1 MEGNDTD
8 QLEYYLSSL
17 NELGEVLIDA
27 DRVESVGTG
36 ILRLTLGTVMAS
48 KGAIFLYNKN
58 KDIVLLSGHGFDL
71 KDTLTPTLDEI
82 TQLKEYSHSYIAF
95 SKRTKGIS
103 GQIKEYLDKN
113 KAKILLPLFHK
124 ETFLGI
130 LCVGQKFMDQKYTSV
145 DIKVLEIVASHLT
158 KALFNY
164 QLIEEVEAKKTEINL
179 KLLELETLFD
189 ISIAISSVLDIDEL
203 CDDVLWRS
211 VGILNASKG
220 VVLLLSGES
229 PILNPTANF
238 NWEEDLP
245 LLSKKLKVFKNIEEN
260 KRGCVFSEN
269 EKNPIQKKLNENNLI
284 ISPISAKDKT
294 LGYMLLCNKETR
306 KGIEPF
312 NPLDLDLLTALS
324 NQAAVAMENATLFKD
339 ISKEKQFNESI
350 LGSIAT
356 GVITLDPLGEVDSVN
371 SAGLKILKTKREEVL
386 GNHYMYLFEKDI
398 DLIEMIATLEI
409 DNETKSELSIPLN
422 TVSEETIV
430 NVSISPRLDPE
441 GNKQGSV
448 VAIEDISDVSKVK
461 NTFKRYV
468 SKQVV
473 DELLGD
479 DGKLNLGGEQREVT
493 ILFTDIRG
501 FTSMSE
507 KMEPE
512 RVVTTLNEYFSDM
525 IDIVFKHN
533 GTLDKIIG
541 DELMVL
547 YGAPISGDND
557 TQRAVETAVEMQE
570 KIKELNKER
579 KKRQEPPILVGA
591 GINKGLVVSGNI
603 GSRDLM
609 DYTVIGD
616 TVNVASRLCAAAGPG
631 EIMVS
636 ESVYKTIQKAFY
648 SKKLNPIRVK
658 GKEKRVP
665 VFLITNKK
673 SKQRTKKPK

>member
-1 MEGNDTD
+1 MEGNGTD

-36 ILRLTLGTVMAS
+36 ILRLTLGTIMAS
-48 KGAIFLYNKN
+48 KGAIFLYNKSKN
-58 KDIVLLSGHGFDL
+58 LVLLSGRGFEL
-71 KDTLTPTLDEI
+71 KKPLTPTLEEI
-82 TQLKEYSHSYIAF
+82 KALKQHSHSHFVF
-95 SKRTKGIS
+95 SKNKRSLS
-103 GQIKEYLDKN
+103 GKIEKHLDKR
-113 KAKILLPLFHK
+113 KARIGLPLFHK

-130 LCVGQKFMDQKYTSV
+130 LCVGQKFMNQEYSEI

-189 ISIAISSVLDIDEL
+189 ISVAISSVLDVDEL

-229 PILNPTANF
+229 PILNTAANF
-238 NWEEDLP
+238 NWDKDIP
-245 LLSKKLKVFKNIEEN
+245 LLSKKHEVFKNIDQN
-260 KRGCVFSEN
+260 KRGCIFSEN
-269 EKNPIQKKLNENNLI
+269 EKNSFQKKLKEDNLI
-284 ISPISAKDKT
+284 ISPITAKDET

-312 NPLDLDLLTALS
+312 SSLDLDLLTALS
-324 NQAAVAMENATLFKD
+324 NQAAVAMENARLFKD
-339 ISKEKQFNESI
+339 ITKEKQFNESI

-356 GVITLDPLGEVDSVN
+356 GVITLDPLGEVDSIN
-371 SAGLKILKTKREEVL
+371 SAGLKILKRKRDEII
-386 GNHYMYLFEKDI
+386 GNHYMYLFEKDEDMI
-398 DLIEMIATLEI
+398 ELITTSELK
-409 DNETKSELSIPLN
+409 NETKSELNMPLN
-422 TVSEETIV
+422 TVSKDTII
-430 NVSISPRLDPE
+430 NVSISPRLDPS

-448 VAIEDISDVSKVK
+448 LAIEDISDVSKVK

-570 KIKELNKER
+570 KINDLNKER
-579 KKRQEPPILVGA
+579 ERRNESPILVGA

-636 ESVYKTIQKAFY
+636 ESVYKIIKGSFC
-648 SKKLNPIRVK
+648 SKKLSPIKVK
-658 GKEKRVP
+658 GKEKKVP

-673 SKQRTKKPK
+673 SK

>member
-1 MEGNDTD
+1 MEENGTD

-17 NELGEVLIDA
+17 NELSEILIDA

-58 KDIVLLSGHGFDL
+58 KDISILSKRGFDL
-71 KDTLTPTLDEI
+71 PVPLFMSSAELDTLKNHKHGHLMLPIEDKGHNSETFEHLT
-82 TQLKEYSHSYIAF
+82 KE
-95 SKRTKGIS
+95 
-103 GQIKEYLDKN
+103 
-113 KAKILLPLFHK
+113 KAKIALPLFHK
-124 ETFLGI
+124 NNFLGL
-130 LCVGQKFMDQKYTSV
+130 LCVGSKFMGEKYSSV
-145 DIKVLEIVASHLT
+145 DIKILEIIAGHLT
-158 KALFNY
+158 KALYNY
-164 QLIEEVEAKKTEINL
+164 QLLNEVEKKKTEINL
-179 KLLELETLFD
+179 KLLQLETLFD
-189 ISIAISSVLDIDEL
+189 ISVAISSVLDVEEL
-203 CDDVLWRS
+203 CEDVLWRS

-220 VVLLLSGES
+220 VILLQSEGS
-229 PILNPTANF
+229 PILNPLANF
-238 NWEEDLP
+238 NWVEDIP
-245 LLSKKLKVFKNIEEN
+245 MLSKKLTIFKSIDEN
-260 KRGCVFSEN
+260 KIGEVFTEN
-269 EKNPIQKKLNENNLI
+269 QKKPIQKKLGEQNLI
-284 ISPISAKDKT
+284 IAPISAKNKT
-294 LGYMLLCNKETR
+294 QGYMILCNKETR

-312 NPLDLDLLTALS
+312 SATDLDLLTALC
-324 NQAAVAMENATLFKD
+324 NQAAVAMENAKLFKE
-339 ISKEKQFNESI
+339 ITKEKQFNESI

-356 GVITLDPLGEVDSVN
+356 GVITLDNLGEVDSIN
-371 SAGLKILKTKREEVL
+371 SAGLKILKTEKDNVV
-386 GNHYMYLFEKDI
+386 GNHYMYLFEKDEELLE
-398 DLIEMIATLEI
+398 LIANSEI
-409 DNETKSELSIPLN
+409 ENKVGSELGISLN
-422 TVSEETIV
+422 TVSKDTVINASV
-430 NVSISPRLDPE
+430 SPRLDPE

-448 VAIEDISDVSKVK
+448 IALEDISDVSKVK

-507 KMEPE
+507 KMKPE

-525 IDIVFKHN
+525 IDIVFKNN

-557 TQRAVETAVEMQE
+557 TVRAVETAIEMQH
-570 KIKELNKER
+570 KIKELNIDR
-579 KKRQEPPILVGA
+579 KKRKEPPILVGA

-636 ESVYKTIQKAFY
+636 SSVYGAT
-648 SKKLNPIRVK
+648 KKEFSYDKLEPIKVK
-658 GKEKRVP
+658 GKEKKVP
-665 VFLITNKK
+665 VFLINDKMLK
-673 SKQRTKKPK
+673 S

>member
-1 MEGNDTD
+1 
-8 QLEYYLSSL
+8 
-17 NELGEVLIDA
+17 
-27 DRVESVGTG
+27 
-36 ILRLTLGTVMAS
+36 MAS
-48 KGAIFLYNKN
+48 KGAIFLYNKEEEV
-58 KDIVLLSGHGFDL
+58 VLLAGRGFDI
-71 KDTLTPTLDEI
+71 KTPLAPTTAEI
-82 TQLKEYSHSYIAF
+82 KKFKEHSHSHLILPK
-95 SKRTKGIS
+95 SEKQVSGKTK
-103 GQIKEYLDKN
+103 KLLVKN
-113 KAKILLPLFHK
+113 KTKIIIPLFHK
-124 ETFLGI
+124 DTFLGI
-130 LCVGQKFMDQKYTSV
+130 LCVGQKFMDQKYSTV
-145 DIKVLEIVASHLT
+145 DMKVLEIVGSHLT

-189 ISIAISSVLDIDEL
+189 ISVAISSVLDVGEL
-203 CDDVLWRS
+203 CDEVLWRS

-220 VVLLLSGES
+220 VVLLVSGES
-229 PILNPTANF
+229 PILNPVVNF
-238 NWEEDLP
+238 NWEKDIP
-245 LLSKKLKVFKNIEEN
+245 LLSKKLTAFKNIDKN
-260 KRGCVFSEN
+260 KKGLVFSEK
-269 EKNPIQKKLNENNLI
+269 EKSPLQKKLNENNLI
-284 ISPISAKDKT
+284 ISPISAKNKT
-294 LGYMLLCNKETR
+294 LGYVLLCNKETR

-312 NPLDLDLLTALS
+312 NSLDLDLLTALS
-324 NQAAVAMENATLFKD
+324 NQAAVAMENARLFKD
-339 ISKEKQFNESI
+339 ITKEKQFNESI

-356 GVITLDPLGEVDSVN
+356 GVITLDPLGEVDSIN
-371 SAGLKILKTKREEVL
+371 AAGLKILKTKKEEVL
-386 GNHYMYLFEKDI
+386 GNHYMYLFEKDN
-398 DLIEMIATLEI
+398 DLVEMITMSEME
-409 DNETKSELSIPLN
+409 NETKTELNMPLN
-422 TVSEETIV
+422 VVSEETII
-430 NVSISPRLDPE
+430 NISISPRLDPE

-479 DGKLNLGGEQREVT
+479 EGKLNLGGEQREVT

-547 YGAPISGDND
+547 YGAPIKGEKD
-557 TQRAVETAVEMQE
+557 TQRAVETAVEMQR
-570 KIKELNKER
+570 KINELNKER
-579 KKRQEPPILVGA
+579 HKRNEPPILVGA

-636 ESVYKTIQKAFY
+636 DSVYKTTKKSFSY
-648 SKKLNPIRVK
+648 EKLNPIKVK
-658 GKEKRVP
+658 GKEKKIP
-665 VFLITNKK
+665 VFLIKDNKQK
-673 SKQRTKKPK
+673 

>member
-1 MEGNDTD
+1 MEENGTD

-17 NELGEVLIDA
+17 NELSEILIDA
-27 DRVESVGTG
+27 DRVDSVGTG

-58 KDIVLLSGHGFDL
+58 KEISILSKRGFDL
-71 KDTLTPTLDEI
+71 PAPLFMSSAELDTLKNHKHGHLMLPIEGKGHNSETFEHLT
-82 TQLKEYSHSYIAF
+82 KE
-95 SKRTKGIS
+95 
-103 GQIKEYLDKN
+103 
-113 KAKILLPLFHK
+113 KAKIALPLFHK
-124 ETFLGI
+124 NNFLGL
-130 LCVGQKFMDQKYTSV
+130 LCVGSKFMGEKYSSV
-145 DIKVLEIVASHLT
+145 DIKILEIIAGHLT
-158 KALFNY
+158 KALYNY
-164 QLIEEVEAKKTEINL
+164 QLLNEVEKKKTEINL
-179 KLLELETLFD
+179 KLLQLETLFD
-189 ISIAISSVLDIDEL
+189 ISVAISSVLDVEEL
-203 CDDVLWRS
+203 CEDVLWRS

-220 VVLLLSGES
+220 VILLQSEGS
-229 PILNPTANF
+229 PILNPLANF
-238 NWEEDLP
+238 NWVEDIP
-245 LLSKKLKVFKNIEEN
+245 MLSKKLTIFKSIDEN
-260 KRGCVFSEN
+260 KTGEVFTEN
-269 EKNPIQKKLNENNLI
+269 QKKPIQKKLNEQNLI
-284 ISPISAKDKT
+284 IAPISAKNKT
-294 LGYMLLCNKETR
+294 QGYMVLCNKETR

-312 NPLDLDLLTALS
+312 SATDLDLLTALC
-324 NQAAVAMENATLFKD
+324 NQAAVAMENAKLFKE
-339 ISKEKQFNESI
+339 ITKEKQFNESI

-356 GVITLDPLGEVDSVN
+356 GVITLDNLGEVDSIN
-371 SAGLKILKTKREEVL
+371 SAGLKILKTEKDNVV
-386 GNHYMYLFEKDI
+386 GNHYMYLFEKDEE
-398 DLIEMIATLEI
+398 LLELVANSEIE
-409 DNETKSELSIPLN
+409 NKVSSELGISLN
-422 TVSEETIV
+422 TVSKDTVINASV
-430 NVSISPRLDPE
+430 SPRLDPE

-448 VAIEDISDVSKVK
+448 VALEDISDVSKVK

-507 KMEPE
+507 KMKPE

-525 IDIVFKHN
+525 IDIVFKNN

-557 TQRAVETAVEMQE
+557 TVRAVETAVEMQH
-570 KIKELNKER
+570 KIKELNIDR
-579 KKRQEPPILVGA
+579 KKRKEPPILVGA

-636 ESVYKTIQKAFY
+636 SSVYGAT
-648 SKKLNPIRVK
+648 KKEFSYDKLEPIKVK
-658 GKEKRVP
+658 GKEKKVP
-665 VFLITNKK
+665 VFLINDKMLK
-673 SKQRTKKPK
+673 S

>member
-1 MEGNDTD
+1 MEENGTD

-17 NELGEVLIDA
+17 NELSEILIDA

-58 KDIVLLSGHGFDL
+58 KDISILSKRGFDL
-71 KDTLTPTLDEI
+71 PVPLFMSSAELDTLKNHKHGHLMLPIEDKGHNSETFEHLT
-82 TQLKEYSHSYIAF
+82 KEKAMIA
-95 SKRTKGIS
+95 
-103 GQIKEYLDKN
+103 
-113 KAKILLPLFHK
+113 LPLFHK
-124 ETFLGI
+124 NNFLGL
-130 LCVGQKFMDQKYTSV
+130 LCVGSKFMGEKYSSV
-145 DIKVLEIVASHLT
+145 DIKILEIIAGHLT
-158 KALFNY
+158 KALYNY
-164 QLIEEVEAKKTEINL
+164 QLLNEVEKKKTEINL
-179 KLLELETLFD
+179 KLLQLETLFD
-189 ISIAISSVLDIDEL
+189 ISVAISSVLDVEEL
-203 CDDVLWRS
+203 CEDVLWRS

-220 VVLLLSGES
+220 VILLQSEGS
-229 PILNPTANF
+229 PILNPLANF
-238 NWEEDLP
+238 NWVEDIP
-245 LLSKKLKVFKNIEEN
+245 MLSKKLAIFKSIDEN
-260 KRGCVFSEN
+260 KIGEVFTEN
-269 EKNPIQKKLNENNLI
+269 QKKPIQKKLGEQNLI
-284 ISPISAKDKT
+284 IAPISAKNKT
-294 LGYMLLCNKETR
+294 QGYMILCNKETR

-312 NPLDLDLLTALS
+312 SATDLDLLTALC
-324 NQAAVAMENATLFKD
+324 NQAAVAMENAKLFKE
-339 ISKEKQFNESI
+339 ITKEKQFNESI

-356 GVITLDPLGEVDSVN
+356 GVITLDNLGEVDSIN
-371 SAGLKILKTKREEVL
+371 SAGLKILKTEKDNVV
-386 GNHYMYLFEKDI
+386 GNHYMYLFEKDEELLE
-398 DLIEMIATLEI
+398 LIANSEI
-409 DNETKSELSIPLN
+409 ENKVGSELGISLN
-422 TVSEETIV
+422 TVSKDTVINASV
-430 NVSISPRLDPE
+430 SPRLDPE

-448 VAIEDISDVSKVK
+448 IALEDISDVSKVK

-507 KMEPE
+507 KMKPE

-525 IDIVFKHN
+525 IDIVFKNN

-557 TQRAVETAVEMQE
+557 TVRAVETAIEMQH
-570 KIKELNKER
+570 KIKELNIDR
-579 KKRQEPPILVGA
+579 KKRKEPPILVGA

-636 ESVYKTIQKAFY
+636 SSVYGAT
-648 SKKLNPIRVK
+648 KKEFSYDKLEPIKVK
-658 GKEKRVP
+658 GKEKKVP
-665 VFLITNKK
+665 VFLINDKMLK
-673 SKQRTKKPK
+673 S

>member
-1 MEGNDTD
+1 MEENGTD

-17 NELGEVLIDA
+17 NELSEILIDA

-58 KDIVLLSGHGFDL
+58 KDISILSKRGFDL
-71 KDTLTPTLDEI
+71 PVPLFMSSAELNTLKNHKHGHLMLPIEDKGHNGETFEHLT
-82 TQLKEYSHSYIAF
+82 KE
-95 SKRTKGIS
+95 
-103 GQIKEYLDKN
+103 
-113 KAKILLPLFHK
+113 KAKIALPLFHK
-124 ETFLGI
+124 NNFLGL
-130 LCVGQKFMDQKYTSV
+130 LCVGSKFMGEKYSSV
-145 DIKVLEIVASHLT
+145 DIKILEIIAGHLT
-158 KALFNY
+158 KALYNY
-164 QLIEEVEAKKTEINL
+164 QLLNEVEKKKTEINL
-179 KLLELETLFD
+179 KLLQLETLFD
-189 ISIAISSVLDIDEL
+189 ISVAISSVLDVEEL
-203 CDDVLWRS
+203 CEDVLWRS

-220 VVLLLSGES
+220 VILLQSEGS
-229 PILNPTANF
+229 PILNPLANF
-238 NWEEDLP
+238 NWAEDIP
-245 LLSKKLKVFKNIEEN
+245 MLSKKLTIFKSIDEN
-260 KRGCVFSEN
+260 KIGEVFTEN
-269 EKNPIQKKLNENNLI
+269 QKKPIQKKLGEQNLI
-284 ISPISAKDKT
+284 IAPISAKNKT
-294 LGYMLLCNKETR
+294 QGYMILCNKETR

-312 NPLDLDLLTALS
+312 SATDLDLLTALC
-324 NQAAVAMENATLFKD
+324 NQAAVAMENAKLFKE
-339 ISKEKQFNESI
+339 ITKEKQFNESI

-356 GVITLDPLGEVDSVN
+356 GVITLDNLGEVDSIN
-371 SAGLKILKTKREEVL
+371 SAGLKILKTEKDNVV
-386 GNHYMYLFEKDI
+386 GNHYMYLFEKDEELLE
-398 DLIEMIATLEI
+398 LIANSEI
-409 DNETKSELSIPLN
+409 ENKVGSELGISLN
-422 TVSEETIV
+422 TVSKDTVINASV
-430 NVSISPRLDPE
+430 SPRLDPE

-448 VAIEDISDVSKVK
+448 IALEDISDVSKVK

-507 KMEPE
+507 KMKPE

-525 IDIVFKHN
+525 IDIVFKNN

-557 TQRAVETAVEMQE
+557 TVRAVETAVEMQH
-570 KIKELNKER
+570 KIKELNIDR
-579 KKRQEPPILVGA
+579 KKRKEPPILVGA

-636 ESVYKTIQKAFY
+636 SSVYGAT
-648 SKKLNPIRVK
+648 KKEFSYDKLEPIKVK
-658 GKEKRVP
+658 GKEKKVP
-665 VFLITNKK
+665 VFLINDKMLK
-673 SKQRTKKPK
+673 S

>member
-1 MEGNDTD
+1 MEENGTD

-17 NELGEVLIDA
+17 NELSEILIDA

-58 KDIVLLSGHGFDL
+58 KDISILSKRGFDL
-71 KDTLTPTLDEI
+71 PVPLFMSSAELDTLKNHKHGHLMLPIEDKGHNSETFEHLT
-82 TQLKEYSHSYIAF
+82 KE
-95 SKRTKGIS
+95 
-103 GQIKEYLDKN
+103 
-113 KAKILLPLFHK
+113 KAKIALPLFHK
-124 ETFLGI
+124 NNFLGL
-130 LCVGQKFMDQKYTSV
+130 LCVGSKFMGEKYSSV
-145 DIKVLEIVASHLT
+145 DIKILEIIAGHLT
-158 KALFNY
+158 KALYNY
-164 QLIEEVEAKKTEINL
+164 QLLNEVEKKKTEINL
-179 KLLELETLFD
+179 KLLQLETLFD
-189 ISIAISSVLDIDEL
+189 ISVAISSVLDVEEL
-203 CDDVLWRS
+203 CEDVLWRS

-220 VVLLLSGES
+220 VILLQSEGS
-229 PILNPTANF
+229 PILNPLANF
-238 NWEEDLP
+238 NWVEDIP
-245 LLSKKLKVFKNIEEN
+245 MLSKKLAIFKSIDEN
-260 KRGCVFSEN
+260 KIGEVFTEN
-269 EKNPIQKKLNENNLI
+269 QKKPIQKKLGEQNLI
-284 ISPISAKDKT
+284 IAPISAKNKT
-294 LGYMLLCNKETR
+294 QGYMILCNKETR

-312 NPLDLDLLTALS
+312 SATDLDLLTALC
-324 NQAAVAMENATLFKD
+324 NQAAVAMENAKLFKE
-339 ISKEKQFNESI
+339 ITKEKQFNESI

-356 GVITLDPLGEVDSVN
+356 GVITLDNLGEVDSIN
-371 SAGLKILKTKREEVL
+371 SAGLKILKTEKDNVV
-386 GNHYMYLFEKDI
+386 GNHYMYLFEKDEELLE
-398 DLIEMIATLEI
+398 LIANSEI
-409 DNETKSELSIPLN
+409 ENKVGSELGISLN
-422 TVSEETIV
+422 TVSKDTVINASV
-430 NVSISPRLDPE
+430 SPRLDPE

-448 VAIEDISDVSKVK
+448 IALEDISDVSKVK

-507 KMEPE
+507 KMKPE

-525 IDIVFKHN
+525 IDIVFKNN

-547 YGAPISGDND
+547 YGAPISGEND
-557 TQRAVETAVEMQE
+557 TVRAVETAVEMQH
-570 KIKELNKER
+570 KIKELNIDR
-579 KKRQEPPILVGA
+579 KKRKEPPILVGA

-636 ESVYKTIQKAFY
+636 SSVYGAT
-648 SKKLNPIRVK
+648 KKEFSYDKLEPIKVK
-658 GKEKRVP
+658 GKEKKVP
-665 VFLITNKK
+665 VFLINDKMLK
-673 SKQRTKKPK
+673 S

>member
-1 MEGNDTD
+1 MEGNGTD

-27 DRVESVGTG
+27 DRVETVGTG
-36 ILRLTLGTVMAS
+36 ILRLTLGTIMAS
-48 KGAIFLYNKN
+48 KGAIFLYKKN
-58 KDIVLLSGHGFDL
+58 KDVVLLSGRGFEL
-71 KDTLTPTLDEI
+71 KNPLTPTSDEI
-82 TQLKEYSHSYIAF
+82 KALKQYSHSHLVF
-95 SKRTKGIS
+95 SKNNKGLS
-103 GQIKEYLDKN
+103 GSIEKHLSKN
-113 KAKILLPLFHK
+113 RAKIVLPLFHK

-130 LCVGQKFMDQKYTSV
+130 LCVGQKFMGQEYSDV
-145 DIKVLEIVASHLT
+145 DTKVLEIVASHLT

-189 ISIAISSVLDIDEL
+189 ISVAISSVLDVDEL

-220 VVLLLSGES
+220 VVLLSSGES
-229 PILNPTANF
+229 PILNTAANF
-238 NWEEDLP
+238 NWDKDIP
-245 LLSKKLKVFKNIEEN
+245 LLSKKHEVFINIEQN
-260 KRGCVFSEN
+260 KKGCIFSEN
-269 EKNPIQKKLNENNLI
+269 EKNPIQKKLKEDNLI
-284 ISPISAKDKT
+284 ISPITAKDES

-312 NPLDLDLLTALS
+312 SSLDLDLLTALS
-324 NQAAVAMENATLFKD
+324 NQAAVAMENARLFKD
-339 ISKEKQFNESI
+339 ITKEKQFNESI

-356 GVITLDPLGEVDSVN
+356 GVITLDPLGEVDSIN
-371 SAGLKILKTKREEVL
+371 SAGLKILKREKDEII
-386 GNHYMYLFEKDI
+386 GNHYMYLFEKDE
-398 DLIEMIATLEI
+398 DLIEIITTSEI
-409 DNETKSELSIPLN
+409 ENETKSELNMPLN
-422 TVSEETIV
+422 TVSKDTII
-430 NVSISPRLDPE
+430 NVSISPRLDPQ

-448 VAIEDISDVSKVK
+448 LAMEDISDVSKVK

-557 TQRAVETAVEMQE
+557 TQRAVETAVEMQD
-570 KIKELNKER
+570 KIKDLNKER
-579 KKRQEPPILVGA
+579 EQRKEPPILVGA

-636 ESVYKTIQKAFY
+636 ESVYKTTQESFS
-648 SKKLNPIRVK
+648 SKKLSPIKVK
-658 GKEKRVP
+658 GKEKKVP
-665 VFLITNKK
+665 VFLVTHKK
-673 SKQRTKKPK
+673 SK

>member
-1 MEGNDTD
+1 MEENGTD

-36 ILRLTLGTVMAS
+36 ILRLTLGTIMAS
-48 KGAIFLYNKN
+48 KGAILLYNN
-58 KDIVLLSGHGFDL
+58 KEVALLAGRSFEL
-71 KDTLTPTLDEI
+71 KPKLTPTKEEI
-82 TQLKEYSHSYIAF
+82 KNLKDYSHSHIVF
-95 SKRTKGIS
+95 SKKKKTTT
-103 GQIKEYLDKN
+103 GQIKEELAKN
-113 KAKILLPLFHK
+113 KTEIALPLFHK

-130 LCVGQKFMDQKYTSV
+130 LCVGKKFMGQKYSTV

-164 QLIEEVEAKKTEINL
+164 QLIDEVEAKKTEINL

-189 ISIAISSVLDIDEL
+189 ISVAISSVLDVDEL

-220 VVLLLSGES
+220 VVLLSSGES
-229 PILNPTANF
+229 PILNAVANF
-238 NWEEDLP
+238 NWDEDIP
-245 LLSKKLKVFKNIEEN
+245 LLSKKLAVFKKIEEN
-260 KRGCVFSEN
+260 KKGCSFSED
-269 EKNPIQKKLNENNLI
+269 ERNPIQKKLKEDNLI
-284 ISPISAKDKT
+284 ISPISAKNET

-312 NPLDLDLLTALS
+312 SALDLDLLTALS
-324 NQAAVAMENATLFKD
+324 NQAAVAMENARLFKD
-339 ISKEKQFNESI
+339 ITKEKQFNESI

-356 GVITLDPLGEVDSVN
+356 GVITIDPLGEIDSIN
-371 SAGLKILKTKREEVL
+371 SAGLKILNRDRDEII
-386 GNHYMYLFEKDI
+386 GNHYMYLFEKDD
-398 DLIEMIATLEI
+398 DLIEMI
-409 DNETKSELSIPLN
+409 TKSEIENKTMSELNMSLN
-422 TVSEETIV
+422 TVSEDTVI

-441 GNKQGSV
+441 GNKQGLV
-448 VAIEDISDVSKVK
+448 LAVEDISDVSKVK

-479 DGKLNLGGEQREVT
+479 NAKLNLGGEKREVT

-507 KMEPE
+507 KMEPD

-547 YGAPISGDND
+547 YGAPISGEND
-557 TQRAVETAVEMQE
+557 TQRAVETAVEMQG
-570 KIKELNKER
+570 KIEELNKER
-579 KKRQEPPILVGA
+579 KKRKEPPILVGA

-636 ESVYKTIQKAFY
+636 ESVYKTSHKTF
-648 SKKLNPIRVK
+648 SFDKLNPIKVK
-658 GKEKRVP
+658 GKEKKVP
-665 VFLITNKK
+665 VFLITDKK
-673 SKQRTKKPK
+673 SNQRT

>member
-1 MEGNDTD
+1 MEENGTD

-48 KGAIFLYNKN
+48 KGAIFLYNKD
-58 KDIVLLSGHGFDL
+58 KEITLLSKRGFNL
-71 KDTLTPTLDEI
+71 ETPLLLSSSEI
-82 TQLKEYSHSYIAF
+82 ENLKEYKHGHLIF
-95 SKRTKGIS
+95 SKKDKKLSDKVG
-103 GQIKEYLDKN
+103 GYLEKESVRVV
-113 KAKILLPLFHK
+113 LPLFHK
-124 ETFLGI
+124 NNFLGL
-130 LCVGQKFMDQKYTSV
+130 LCLGSKFMGEKYSTI
-145 DIKVLEIVASHLT
+145 DIKILEIVASHLT

-164 QLIEEVEAKKTEINL
+164 QLLDEVETKKTEINL
-179 KLLELETLFD
+179 KLLQLETLFD
-189 ISIAISSVLDIDEL
+189 ISVAISSVLDIEEL
-203 CDDVLWRS
+203 CEDVLWRS

-220 VVLLLSGES
+220 MILLQPKDS
-229 PILNPTANF
+229 PILNPSANF
-238 NWEEDLP
+238 NWTDDIP
-245 LLSKKLKVFKNIEEN
+245 MLSKKLAIFKNINEN
-260 KRGCVFSEN
+260 KKGQVFTDTH
-269 EKNPIQKKLNENNLI
+269 KNPIQKKLNEENLI
-284 ISPISAKDKT
+284 IAPISAKNET
-294 LGYMLLCNKETR
+294 QGYMVLCNKETR

-312 NPLDLDLLTALS
+312 NDVDLDLLTALC
-324 NQAAVAMENATLFKD
+324 NQAAVAMENARLFKD
-339 ISKEKQFNESI
+339 ITKEKQFNESI

-356 GVITLDPLGEVDSVN
+356 GVITIDNLGEVDSIN
-371 SAGLKILKTKREEVL
+371 SAGLKILKTEKESVV
-386 GNHYMYLFEKDI
+386 GNHYMYLFEKDEE
-398 DLIEMIATLEI
+398 LIELITISELE
-409 DNETKSELSIPLN
+409 NEIKSELGMSLK
-422 TVSEETIV
+422 TVSEDTVINTSV
-430 NVSISPRLDPE
+430 APRLDPE

-448 VAIEDISDVSKVK
+448 VAMEDISDVSKVK

-479 DGKLNLGGEQREVT
+479 DGKLNLGGEQRDVT

-507 KMEPE
+507 KMKPE

-525 IDIVFKHN
+525 IDIVFKNN

-547 YGAPISGDND
+547 YGAPISGEND
-557 TQRAVETAVEMQE
+557 THRAVGTAIEMQQ
-570 KIKELNKER
+570 KIKELNMDR
-579 KKRQEPPILVGA
+579 KKRNEPPILVGA

-636 ESVYKTIQKAFY
+636 SSVYGAT
-648 SKKLNPIRVK
+648 KKDFSYNKLEPISVK
-658 GKEKRVP
+658 GKAKRVP
-665 VFLITNKK
+665 VFLISDITQKD
-673 SKQRTKKPK
+673 

>member
-1 MEGNDTD
+1 M
-8 QLEYYLSSL
+8 LS
-17 NELGEVLIDA
+17 
-27 DRVESVGTG
+27 
-36 ILRLTLGTVMAS
+36 
-48 KGAIFLYNKN
+48 
-58 KDIVLLSGHGFDL
+58 
-71 KDTLTPTLDEI
+71 
-82 TQLKEYSHSYIAF
+82 
-95 SKRTKGIS
+95 
-103 GQIKEYLDKN
+103 
-113 KAKILLPLFHK
+113 
-124 ETFLGI
+124 
-130 LCVGQKFMDQKYTSV
+130 
-145 DIKVLEIVASHLT
+145 
-158 KALFNY
+158 
-164 QLIEEVEAKKTEINL
+164 
-179 KLLELETLFD
+179 
-189 ISIAISSVLDIDEL
+189 
-203 CDDVLWRS
+203 
-211 VGILNASKG
+211 
-220 VVLLLSGES
+220 SGES
-229 PILNPTANF
+229 PILNAVANF
-238 NWEEDLP
+238 NWDEDIP
-245 LLSKKLKVFKNIEEN
+245 LLSKKLAVFKNIEEN
-260 KRGCVFSEN
+260 KKGCVFSKDER
-269 EKNPIQKKLNENNLI
+269 NPIQKKLKEDNLI
-284 ISPISAKDKT
+284 ISPISAKNET

-312 NPLDLDLLTALS
+312 SALDLDLLTALS
-324 NQAAVAMENATLFKD
+324 NQAAVAMENARLFKD
-339 ISKEKQFNESI
+339 ITKEKQFNESI

-356 GVITLDPLGEVDSVN
+356 GVITIDPLGEIDSIN
-371 SAGLKILKTKREEVL
+371 SAGLKILNRDRDEII
-386 GNHYMYLFEKDI
+386 GNHYMYLFEKDN
-398 DLIEMIATLEI
+398 DLIEMITTSEI
-409 DNETKSELSIPLN
+409 ENKTMSELNMPLN
-422 TVSEETIV
+422 TVSEDTVI

-441 GNKQGSV
+441 GNKQGLV
-448 VAIEDISDVSKVK
+448 LAVEDISDVSKVK

-479 DGKLNLGGEQREVT
+479 NAKLNLGGEQREVT

-547 YGAPISGDND
+547 YGAPISGEND
-557 TQRAVETAVEMQE
+557 TQRAVETAVEMQG
-570 KIKELNKER
+570 KIEELNKER
-579 KKRQEPPILVGA
+579 KKRKEPPILVGA

-636 ESVYKTIQKAFY
+636 ESVYKTSHKTFSFQR
-648 SKKLNPIRVK
+648 LNPIRVK

-665 VFLITNKK
+665 VFLITDKK

>member
-1 MEGNDTD
+1 MEENGTD

-17 NELGEVLIDA
+17 NELSEILIDA
-27 DRVESVGTG
+27 DRVDSVGTG

-58 KDIVLLSGHGFDL
+58 KEISTLSKRGFDL
-71 KDTLTPTLDEI
+71 QAPLSMSSAELDTLKNHKHSHLTLPIEDKGHNGDTFEHL
-82 TQLKEYSHSYIAF
+82 TKE
-95 SKRTKGIS
+95 
-103 GQIKEYLDKN
+103 
-113 KAKILLPLFHK
+113 KAKIALPLFHK
-124 ETFLGI
+124 NNFLGL
-130 LCVGQKFMDQKYTSV
+130 LCVGSKFMGEKYSSV
-145 DIKVLEIVASHLT
+145 DIKILEITAGHLT
-158 KALFNY
+158 KALYNY
-164 QLIEEVEAKKTEINL
+164 QLLNEVEKKKTEINL
-179 KLLELETLFD
+179 KLLQLETQFD
-189 ISIAISSVLDIDEL
+189 ISVAISSVLDVEEL
-203 CDDVLWRS
+203 CEDVLWRS

-220 VVLLLSGES
+220 VILLQSEGS
-229 PILNPTANF
+229 PILNPLANF
-238 NWEEDLP
+238 NWVEDIP
-245 LLSKKLKVFKNIEEN
+245 MLSKKLAIFKSIDEN
-260 KRGCVFSEN
+260 KIGEVFTEN
-269 EKNPIQKKLNENNLI
+269 QKKPIQKKLGEQNLI
-284 ISPISAKDKT
+284 IAPISAKNKT
-294 LGYMLLCNKETR
+294 QGYMILCNKETR

-312 NPLDLDLLTALS
+312 SATDLDLLTALC
-324 NQAAVAMENATLFKD
+324 NQAAVAMENAKLFKE
-339 ISKEKQFNESI
+339 ITKEKQFNESI

-356 GVITLDPLGEVDSVN
+356 GVITLDNLGEVDSIN
-371 SAGLKILKTKREEVL
+371 SAGLKILKTEKDNVV
-386 GNHYMYLFEKDI
+386 GNHYMYLFEKDEELLE
-398 DLIEMIATLEI
+398 LIANSEI
-409 DNETKSELSIPLN
+409 ENKVSSELGISLN
-422 TVSEETIV
+422 TVSKDTVINASV
-430 NVSISPRLDPE
+430 SPRLDPE

-448 VAIEDISDVSKVK
+448 IALEDISDVSKVK

-507 KMEPE
+507 KMKPE

-525 IDIVFKHN
+525 IDIVFKNN

-557 TQRAVETAVEMQE
+557 TVRAVETAVEMQH
-570 KIKELNKER
+570 KIKELNIDR
-579 KKRQEPPILVGA
+579 KKRKEPPILVGA

-636 ESVYKTIQKAFY
+636 SSVYGAT
-648 SKKLNPIRVK
+648 KKEFSYDKLEPIKVK
-658 GKEKRVP
+658 GKEKKVP
-665 VFLITNKK
+665 VFLINDKMLK
-673 SKQRTKKPK
+673 S

>member
-1 MEGNDTD
+1 MEEKGNE
-8 QLEYYLSSL
+8 QLDYYLSSL
-17 NELGEVLIDA
+17 DELGEILIDA
-27 DRVESVGTG
+27 DKAHKVGSG
-36 ILRLTLGTVMAS
+36 ILRLTLGTIMAS

-58 KDIVLLSGHGFDL
+58 TGN
-71 KDTLTPTLDEI
+71 LTSLASKGTDVKPTFRPPKNMKL
-82 TQLKEYSHSYIAF
+82 QLKKYHNSHLIIEDKINWITGELKKYIRNAKIKTILPLLHKDQFLGLLAIGRKFMGESYI
-95 SKRTKGIS
+95 SS
-103 GQIKEYLDKN
+103 DY
-113 KAKILLPLFHK
+113 KI
-124 ETFLGI
+124 
-130 LCVGQKFMDQKYTSV
+130 
-145 DIKVLEIVASHLT
+145 LEIVSNHLT
-158 KALFNY
+158 KALYNY
-164 QLIEEVEAKKTEINL
+164 ELIDEVERKKTELNM

-189 ISIAISSVLDIDEL
+189 ISVAISSVLDANEL
-203 CDDVLWRS
+203 ANEILWRS

-220 VVLLLSGES
+220 VMLLINDSS
-229 PILNPTANF
+229 PILKPHVTF
-238 NWEEDLP
+238 NWECDFP
-245 LLSKKLKVFKNIEEN
+245 LISKNLVIFKGIIE
-260 KRGCVFSEN
+260 KRRGRILTDQDSN
-269 EKNPIQKKLNENNLI
+269 SIQKKLDEENLI
-284 ISPISAKDKT
+284 VAPILTKNKSIGFMVLA
-294 LGYMLLCNKETR
+294 NKETR
-306 KGIEPF
+306 SGTEPF
-312 NPLDLDLLTALS
+312 NQLDLDLLSSLS
-324 NQAAVAMENATLFKD
+324 NQAAVAMENAKLFKD
-339 ISKEKQFNESI
+339 ITKEKQFNESI

-356 GVITLDPLGEVDSVN
+356 GVITLDPLGEVDSIN
-371 SAGLKILKTKREEVL
+371 SAGLKILKREKDEVI
-386 GNHYMYLFEKDI
+386 GNHYMYLFEKDE
-398 DLIEMIATLEI
+398 DLIEIITTSEI
-409 DNETKSELSIPLN
+409 ENETKSELNMPLN
-422 TVSEETIV
+422 TVSIDTII
-430 NVSISPRLDPE
+430 NVSISPRLDPK

-448 VAIEDISDVSKVK
+448 LAIEDISDVSKVK

-557 TQRAVETAVEMQE
+557 TQRAVETAVEMQD
-570 KIKELNKER
+570 KIKDLNKER
-579 KKRQEPPILVGA
+579 EQRKEPPILVGA

-636 ESVYKTIQKAFY
+636 ESVYKTTQESFS
-648 SKKLNPIRVK
+648 SKKLSPIKVK
-658 GKEKRVP
+658 GKEKKVP
-665 VFLITNKK
+665 VFLVTHKK
-673 SKQRTKKPK
+673 SK

>member
-1 MEGNDTD
+1 MGENETD

-36 ILRLTLGTVMAS
+36 ILRLTLGTIMAS
-48 KGAIFLYNKN
+48 KGAIFLYNK
-58 KDIVLLSGHGFDL
+58 KEEVVLLAGRGFDI
-71 KDTLTPTLDEI
+71 KTPLAPTTAEI
-82 TQLKEYSHSYIAF
+82 KKFKEHSHSHLILPK
-95 SKRTKGIS
+95 SEKQVSGKTK
-103 GQIKEYLDKN
+103 KLLVKN
-113 KAKILLPLFHK
+113 KTKIIIPLFHK
-124 ETFLGI
+124 DTFLGI
-130 LCVGQKFMDQKYTSV
+130 LCVGQKFMDQKYSTV
-145 DIKVLEIVASHLT
+145 DIKVLEIVGSHLT

-189 ISIAISSVLDIDEL
+189 ISVAISSVLDVGEL
-203 CDDVLWRS
+203 CDEVLWRS

-220 VVLLLSGES
+220 VVLLVSGES
-229 PILNPTANF
+229 PILNPVVNF
-238 NWEEDLP
+238 NWEKDIP
-245 LLSKKLKVFKNIEEN
+245 LLSKKLTAFKNIDKN
-260 KRGCVFSEN
+260 KKGLVFSEK
-269 EKNPIQKKLNENNLI
+269 EKSPLQKKLNENNLI
-284 ISPISAKDKT
+284 ISPISAKNKT
-294 LGYMLLCNKETR
+294 LGYVLLCNKETR

-312 NPLDLDLLTALS
+312 NSLDLDLLTALS
-324 NQAAVAMENATLFKD
+324 NQAAVAMENARLFKD
-339 ISKEKQFNESI
+339 ITKEKQFNESI

-356 GVITLDPLGEVDSVN
+356 GVITLDPLGEVDSIN
-371 SAGLKILKTKREEVL
+371 AAGLKILKTKKEEVL
-386 GNHYMYLFEKDI
+386 GNHYMYLFEKDN
-398 DLIEMIATLEI
+398 DLVEMITMSEME
-409 DNETKSELSIPLN
+409 NETKTELNMPLN
-422 TVSEETIV
+422 AVSEETII
-430 NVSISPRLDPE
+430 NISISPRLDPE

-479 DGKLNLGGEQREVT
+479 EGKLNLGGEQREVT

-547 YGAPISGDND
+547 YGAPIKGEKD
-557 TQRAVETAVEMQE
+557 TQRAVETAVEMQR
-570 KIKELNKER
+570 KINELNKER
-579 KKRQEPPILVGA
+579 HKRNEPPILVGA

-636 ESVYKTIQKAFY
+636 DSVYKTTKKSFSY
-648 SKKLNPIRVK
+648 EKLNPIKVK
-658 GKEKRVP
+658 GKEKKIP
-665 VFLITNKK
+665 VFLIKDNKQK
-673 SKQRTKKPK
+673 

>member
-1 MEGNDTD
+1 LEENGTD

-36 ILRLTLGTVMAS
+36 ILRLTLGTIMAS
-48 KGAIFLYNKN
+48 KGAILLYNN
-58 KDIVLLSGHGFDL
+58 KEIALLAGRGFEL
-71 KDTLTPTLDEI
+71 KPKLTPTKEEI
-82 TQLKEYSHSYIAF
+82 KNLKDYSHSHIVF
-95 SKRTKGIS
+95 SKNRKTTP
-103 GQIKEYLDKN
+103 GQIKKELAKN
-113 KAKILLPLFHK
+113 KTEIALPLFHK
-124 ETFLGI
+124 KTFLGI
-130 LCVGQKFMDQKYTSV
+130 LCVGKKFMGQKYSTV

-164 QLIEEVEAKKTEINL
+164 QLIDEVEAKKTEINL

-189 ISIAISSVLDIDEL
+189 ISVAISSVLDVDEL

-220 VVLLLSGES
+220 VVLLSSGES
-229 PILNPTANF
+229 PILNAVANF
-238 NWEEDLP
+238 NWDEDIP
-245 LLSKKLKVFKNIEEN
+245 LLSKKLAAFKNMEVN
-260 KRGCVFSEN
+260 KKGFVFSEN
-269 EKNPIQKKLNENNLI
+269 ERNPIQKKLKEDNLI
-284 ISPISAKDKT
+284 ISPISAKNET

-312 NPLDLDLLTALS
+312 SGLDLDLLTALS
-324 NQAAVAMENATLFKD
+324 NQAAVAMENARLFKD
-339 ISKEKQFNESI
+339 ITKEKQFNESI

-356 GVITLDPLGEVDSVN
+356 GVITIDPLGEIDSIN
-371 SAGLKILKTKREEVL
+371 SAGLKILNRDRDEII
-386 GNHYMYLFEKDI
+386 GNHYMYLFEKDN
-398 DLIEMIATLEI
+398 DLIEMITTSEI
-409 DNETKSELSIPLN
+409 ENKTMSELNMSLN
-422 TVSEETIV
+422 TVSEDTVI

-441 GNKQGSV
+441 GNKQGLV
-448 VAIEDISDVSKVK
+448 LAVEDISDVSKVK

-479 DGKLNLGGEQREVT
+479 NAKLNLGGEQREVT

-547 YGAPISGDND
+547 YGAPISGEND
-557 TQRAVETAVEMQE
+557 TQRAVETAIEMQV

-579 KKRQEPPILVGA
+579 EKRKEPPILVGA

-636 ESVYKTIQKAFY
+636 ESVYKTSHKTFSFQR
-648 SKKLNPIRVK
+648 LNPIRVK

-665 VFLITNKK
+665 VFLITDKK